1 MRLRF
6 RVIAPLAAACAM
18 LLAGCGAARPIKY
31 YSLDPPAVT
40 PAAQQLDVSLLIGRI
55 GAPLVYRDTRIVYRN
70 GANELGL
77 YDEHRW
83 SEAPALM
90 VEEMLLQS
98 LRKSGRYRSVQLV
111 ASNAQGDY
119 IVRGR
124 VERFEEVEGKPMA
137 SRVWLHLSLYD
148 PKTGH
153 TVWTQNYEQDEDVPG
168 SDMSAVVAAL
178 DQNLKRG
185 IQELTAGLDQYLS
198 AHPRAASAAN

>member
-6 RVIAPLAAACAM
+6 RVFAPMAAACAV
-18 LLAGCGAARPIKY
+18 LLAGCGTARPIKY

-40 PAAQQLDVSLLIGRI
+40 PAAQRLDVSLLIGRI
-55 GAPLVYRDTRIVYRN
+55 GAPLVYRDTRIVYRT

-83 SEAPALM
+83 AEAPALM

-98 LRKSGRYRSVQLV
+98 LRKSGRYRSVQMM

-124 VERFEEVEGKPMA
+124 VERFEQVEGKPMTA
-137 SRVWLHLSLYD
+137 RIWLHLSLYE

-153 TVWTQNYEQDEDVPG
+153 TVWTQNYEQDEDVAG
-168 SDMSAVVAAL
+168 SDVSSVVAAL
-178 DQNLKRG
+178 DHNLQRG
-185 IQELTAGLDQYLS
+185 IQEITAGLDQYLA
-198 AHPRAASAAN
+198 AHPRAASPAN

>member
-6 RVIAPLAAACAM
+6 RVFAPMAAACAV
-18 LLAGCGAARPIKY
+18 LLAGCGTARPIKY

-40 PAAQQLDVSLLIGRI
+40 PAAQRLDVSLLIGRI
-55 GAPLVYRDTRIVYRN
+55 GAPLVYRDTRIVYRT

-83 SEAPALM
+83 AEAPALM

-98 LRKSGRYRSVQLV
+98 LRKSGRYRSVQMM

-124 VERFEEVEGKPMA
+124 VERFEQVEGKPMTA
-137 SRVWLHLSLYD
+137 RIWLHLSLYE

-153 TVWTQNYEQDEDVPG
+153 TVWTQNYEQDEDVAG
-168 SDMSAVVAAL
+168 SEISAVVAAL
-178 DQNLKRG
+178 DHNLQRG
-185 IQELTAGLDQYLS
+185 IREITAGLDQYLA
-198 AHPRAASAAN
+198 AHPRAASPAN

>member
-6 RVIAPLAAACAM
+6 RVIAPMAAACAV

-40 PAAQQLDVSLLIGRI
+40 PAAQRLDVSLLIGRI
-55 GAPLVYRDTRIVYRN
+55 GAPLVYRDTRIVYRT

-83 SEAPALM
+83 AEAPALM

-98 LRKSGRYRSVQLV
+98 LRKSGRYRSVQLI

-124 VERFEEVEGKPMA
+124 VERFEEVEGKPMTA
-137 SRVWLHLSLYD
+137 RVWLHLSLYD

-153 TVWTQNYEQDEDVPG
+153 TVWTQNYEQDQDVAG
-168 SDMSAVVAAL
+168 SDVASVAAAMS
-178 DQNLKRG
+178 QNLQHG
-185 IQELTAGLDQYLS
+185 IQELAAGIDQYLT
-198 AHPRAASAAN
+198 AHPRAASPTN

>member
-1 MRLRF
+1 MRIRF
-6 RVIAPLAAACAM
+6 RAILPVAAACAV

-40 PAAQQLDVSLLIGRI
+40 PAAQRLDVSLLVGRI
-55 GAPLVYRDTRIVYRN
+55 GAPLVYRDTRIVYRT

-83 SEAPALM
+83 AEAPALM

-98 LRKSGRYRSVQLV
+98 LRNSRRYRSVQLI

-137 SRVWLHLSLYD
+137 ARVWLHLSLYD
-148 PKTGH
+148 PKSGH
-153 TVWTQNYEQDEDVPG
+153 TVWTQNYEQDQDVAG
-168 SDMSAVVAAL
+168 NEMSAVVAAL
-178 DQNLKRG
+178 DQNLQRG
-185 IQELTAGLDQYLS
+185 IQELTAGIDQYLT
-198 AHPRAASAAN
+198 AHPRAASPAN